1 MTTFDL
7 SPLLRSSVGFDAF
20 DNIFDTVF
28 NMNETGSAY
37 PPYNIVK
44 SGNNYTITLAVAGFS
59 MSDLDI
65 SVQENELIISGK
77 TNDSENNLEF
87 LHKGIAGRSFE
98 RKFAS
103 GCRTEGAHHAG
114 VGTKQALAAADPT
127 ALRASPATVPALF
140 GTGPEESKID
150 NSWGGKGLYR

>member
-20 DNIFDTVF
+20 DNIFDSVF

-77 TNDSENNLEF
+77 TNDSENKVEF
-87 LHKGIAGRSFE
+87 LHKGIAGRGFE
-98 RKFAS
+98 RKF
-103 GCRTEGAHHAG
+103 R
-114 VGTKQALAAADPT
+114 LADT
-127 ALRASPATVPALF
+127 IKVSDESYENGLLYVFLEREI
-140 GTGPEESKID
+140 PEHQKPRKIEI
-150 NSWGGKGLYR
+150 NNKIN

>member
-20 DNIFDTVF
+20 DNIFDSVF

-44 SGNNYTITLAVAGFS
+44 SVNNYTITLAVAGFS

-77 TNDSENNLEF
+77 TNDSENNVEF

-98 RKFAS
+98 RKF
-103 GCRTEGAHHAG
+103 
-114 VGTKQALAAADPT
+114 QLADT
-127 ALRASPATVPALF
+127 IKVSDSNYENALF
-140 GTGPEESKID
+140 HVFLESVDLRLEIYFYQDDILMLKYDICV
-150 NSWGGKGLYR
+150 LIVFR

>member
-7 SPLLRSSVGFDAF
+7 SPLLRSSIGFDAF
-20 DNIFDTVF
+20 DNIFDSVF

-77 TNDSENNLEF
+77 INDSENKVEF

-98 RKFAS
+98 RKF
-103 GCRTEGAHHAG
+103 R
-114 VGTKQALAAADPT
+114 LADTIKVSDANYENG
-127 ALRASPATVPALF
+127 LLHVFLEREI
-140 GTGPEESKID
+140 PEHQKSRKIEI
-150 NSWGGKGLYR
+150 NNKIN

>member
-20 DNIFDTVF
+20 DNLFDSVF

-77 TNDSENNLEF
+77 TNDSKNNVEF

-98 RKFAS
+98 RKF
-103 GCRTEGAHHAG
+103 R
-114 VGTKQALAAADPT
+114 LADTIKVSDANYENG
-127 ALRASPATVPALF
+127 LLHVFLEREI
-140 GTGPEESKID
+140 PEHQKSRKIEI
-150 NSWGGKGLYR
+150 NNKIN

>member
-20 DNIFDTVF
+20 DSILDSVFDI
-28 NMNETGSAY
+28 NETGSAY

-44 SGNNYTITLAVAGFS
+44 SDNNYTITLAVAGFS

-77 TNDSENNLEF
+77 TNDSQNNVEF

-98 RKFAS
+98 RKF
-103 GCRTEGAHHAG
+103 R
-114 VGTKQALAAADPT
+114 LADTIKVSDANYENGLLHVFLEREIPEHQKPVSYT
-127 ALRASPATVPALF
+127 HLRAHET
-140 GTGPEESKID
+140 
-150 NSWGGKGLYR
+150 